1 MSGHGDADELPGG
14 GSGAPIDEIH
24 ALTIHTVAKVTVDAV
39 VREAVDEL
47 AQAVAGATQWLT
59 QAVRGELIS
68 QAVAAAEPPGSP
80 EEESSESPASTTMLP
95 ALVENLPLPNRP
107 SSTVVHAVAKAAVD
121 AATGEAVKEVVQAV
135 EKATQWFTQAVG
147 NELVSDAMD
156 VAVHKVTER
165 ITLVARSELVAH
177 ALDDATPPSD
187 TSTASPSEERQELD
201 GTAEVATAHE
211 VRRMSSSS
219 IDDVRDLAKATTE
232 AAVHKALQNVAQ
244 TISGASEWFAQA
256 VRAEIP
262 AQTVDEGS
270 PEVPPADE
278 VDNNSTD
285 SEETLPAVE
294 AVFEPVHVPP
304 IQLPNSS
311 STSPETLVEY
321 HEFAVPFVN
330 EVVSSALHQVAPA
343 NSIEPEDDGY
353 EDYTPINTPTG
364 EEASPLPS
372 ARAPEQESLS
382 EPPVIPSGRATPPD
396 SKPTTRRSPITS
408 KRGLGTPTSRGNSPA
423 SAPPAISTSP
433 LADEPPADF
442 SEPEPPHPMLPPLV
456 LPVIQGAQ
464 LSSRTKHQHKTPR
477 KTPRQASYP
486 SFREDRSLNDSPRA
500 STSSSQLNKH
510 SVSAE
515 LEVTPMS
522 SARAAA
528 SIYVQQPSSSRR
540 HHHKPKKLR
549 DTASQ
554 TSPPPSPPASTLA
567 QQPLLEDRVD
577 SYGTELPKTQ
587 IAHVKLSPREVPSPE
602 NSARKKADGSNNT
615 LLAPLSKTPAG
626 VDTVKSPS
634 PPRPH
639 TKHSHKGGGGGPS
652 PNKRSG
658 YCQRCAFEGRS
669 CKINDCLKH
678 QVLK

>member
-156 VAVHKVTER
+156 VAIHKVTER

-201 GTAEVATAHE
+201 GAAEVATAHE

-285 SEETLPAVE
+285 STDSEETLPAVE

-353 EDYTPINTPTG
+353 DEDYTPINTPTG

-372 ARAPEQESLS
+372 ARAPEQESHS

-396 SKPTTRRSPITS
+396 SKPTTR
-408 KRGLGTPTSRGNSPA
+408 
-423 SAPPAISTSP
+423 
-433 LADEPPADF
+433 
-442 SEPEPPHPMLPPLV
+442 
-456 LPVIQGAQ
+456 
-464 LSSRTKHQHKTPR
+464 
-477 KTPRQASYP
+477 
-486 SFREDRSLNDSPRA
+486 
-500 STSSSQLNKH
+500 
-510 SVSAE
+510 
-515 LEVTPMS
+515 
-522 SARAAA
+522 
-528 SIYVQQPSSSRR
+528 
-540 HHHKPKKLR
+540 
-549 DTASQ
+549 
-554 TSPPPSPPASTLA
+554 
-567 QQPLLEDRVD
+567 
-577 SYGTELPKTQ
+577 
-587 IAHVKLSPREVPSPE
+587 
-602 NSARKKADGSNNT
+602 
-615 LLAPLSKTPAG
+615 
-626 VDTVKSPS
+626 
-634 PPRPH
+634 
-639 TKHSHKGGGGGPS
+639 
-652 PNKRSG
+652 
-658 YCQRCAFEGRS
+658 
-669 CKINDCLKH
+669 
-678 QVLK
+678 